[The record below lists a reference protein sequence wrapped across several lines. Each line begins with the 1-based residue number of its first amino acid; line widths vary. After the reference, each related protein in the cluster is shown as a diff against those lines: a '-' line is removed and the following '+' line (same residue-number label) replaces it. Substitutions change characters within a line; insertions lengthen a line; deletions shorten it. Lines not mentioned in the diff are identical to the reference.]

1 MDLTLRVAVDLKT
14 LLAEN
19 LDLTWWKNPEEGTD
33 KGGYPGEHDYINGFY
48 NEELKKY
55 QDKEIKLLE
64 IGVYKGASLAL
75 WSMYFPQAEIIGL
88 DIQDQ
93 RVDKYKN
100 LDRVSVGICDA
111 YSLSPSSVEGM
122 GHFDII
128 IDDGPHTV
136 ETLQKCIELYLPVL
150 NDGGIMVLEDVQ
162 DTSWFP
168 LLIEKVPEN
177 LKYECI
183 DLRENLN
190 RYDDLLF
197 VLRK

>member
-1 MDLTLRVAVDLKT
+1 MDLKT
-14 LLAEN
+14 LVEQN
-19 LDLTWWKNPEEGTD
+19 WDLTWDAEPEVGTD
-33 KGGYPGEHDYINGFY
+33 KTGKLGHDYINGFY
-48 NEELKKY
+48 NEEFKKY
-55 QDKEIKLLE
+55 QDKQIELLE

-75 WSMYFPQAEIIGL
+75 WSKYFTKALITGL

-93 RVDKYKN
+93 RVEKYQN
-100 LDRVSVGICDA
+100 LDRVAVGICDA
-111 YSLSPSSVEGM
+111 YSLSPASVEGM

-150 NDGGIMVLEDVQ
+150 NDGGVMVLEDVQ

-168 LLIEKVPEN
+168 LLIESIPLQPN
-177 LKYECI
+177 DGISFECI
-183 DLRENLN
+183 DLREVNQ